1 MIIELPAGVFLMYPS
16 SLFFHFNVDICGK
29 HYSLKLIIRLITCL
43 DVEFVRT
50 NGEIPTPQNSMP
62 INGADGRGS
71 CVWFNQATMFQSTEL
86 GHNTVADAKLAG
98 NSGTSDF
105 QELLRKDLFPTL

>member
-1 MIIELPAGVFLMYPS
+1 M
-16 SLFFHFNVDICGK
+16 
-29 HYSLKLIIRLITCL
+29 IRLIAYL

-50 NGEIPTPQNSMP
+50 NGEIPTFENSTP

-86 GHNTVADAKLAG
+86 GYDTVADAKQAG
-98 NSGTSDF
+98 SSGTSDF
-105 QELLRKDLFPTL
+105 QELLNQDLFPTI